1 MPDTTDDVE
10 EAQRIEQAAIGGWLH
25 AQVAWQE
32 AQDEAIAAI
41 ADQLEQLAAEVT
53 RLKLMLSAVG
63 IEDGWGNQ

>member
-1 MPDTTDDVE
+1 MTDDTDE
-10 EAQRIEQAAIGGWLH
+10 KERIVQAAIGGWLH

-32 AQDEAIAAI
+32 AQDSAIAAI
-41 ADQLEQLAAEVT
+41 ADQLEQLAAEVN